1 MVHVPEELTLLLA
14 IPIKAPRGSRG
25 LKECPFDLYH
35 VGKGISEYLFMV
47 LAESLTFV
55 IVKN

>member
-1 MVHVPEELTLLLA
+1 MVHVPEELTLLVA

-47 LAESLTFV
+47 LAENLTFV